1 MGLKRLKNG
10 LQRAKSSG
18 FEPKAPVFLSK
29 QVWALVSNLPPF
41 FCQKQIA
48 ELEDPPPPFTFCG
61 HSILIRLATLQAP
74 NILLHS

>member
-10 LQRAKSSG
+10 LKRAKSSG
-18 FEPKAPVFLSK
+18 CEPKAPVFLSK

-48 ELEDPPPPFTFCG
+48 ELEDPPPFPFCG
-61 HSILIRLATLQAP
+61 HSIRIRLATLQVP
-74 NILLHS
+74 ILIS